1 MVRAPA
7 KLQRA
12 MNPARLTVLSLEKT
26 TVSMFLLELNN
37 LASYPH
43 TDPNNG
49 DEVDGPS
56 YTCTASHPQSEHD
69 SILRRTHI
77 YKVHFRR
84 F

>member
-26 TVSMFLLELNN
+26 TVRVSLLELNTL
-37 LASYPH
+37 LAYPH
-43 TDPNNG
+43 TDPSNG

-56 YTCTASHPQSEHD
+56 YTCTASHLQSEHD
-69 SILRRTHI
+69 SILIRTHI
-77 YKVHFRR
+77 HKFHFRR